1 MKTNIW
7 AILGLIFAFVFWP
20 LGLVFSIVALV
31 QLKSGREQ
39 GKGLAIAGLVIS
51 IVIAVITILWW
62 IFALATFGAM
72 AGL

>member
-1 MKTNIW
+1 MKTNMW

-31 QLKSGREQ
+31 QLKSGKEK
-39 GKGLAIAGLVIS
+39 GKGLAIAGLILS
-51 IVIAVITILWW
+51 IVFAVVTLLWW
-62 IFALATFGAM
+62 IFALAAFGVM